1 MRFFYIWIILL
12 SAGLLWQCNPAKMT
26 KKQQAKDSLWVEILP
41 AGKHRLQSGAEQFLQ
56 YLPLLEGKRVGLVVN
71 HTARIGHK
79 HLLDTL
85 LARGV
90 QVQKIF
96 VPEHGFRG
104 EADAGENIDNS
115 YDRTTGLP
123 IVSLYG
129 NQKKPSQAHLA
140 DIDLVLF
147 DIQDVGARFYTYI
160 STLHYVMEACAEQ
173 QKQLLVLDRPNPHG
187 DYTDGP
193 VLKKEFASFVGL
205 HPIPVVYGLTMAEL
219 ANMINGE
226 GWLAGSRQCPLL
238 IVPMRHYERSKR
250 YSLPLPPSPNLPNDQ
265 AIALY
270 PSLCFFEGTIISV
283 GRGTPFPFQVLGY
296 PHKAFG
302 NFEFRPQPG
311 KGAKKPLYDNQ
322 LCYGIDL
329 RQVAVERRLDLGY
342 LIDFYQK
349 APDKKQFFNNFF
361 DKLAGNSTLRQQI
374 IAGLSEEQIRA
385 SWQKDLEA
393 YRKMRQQYLI
403 YP

>member
-1 MRFFYIWIILL
+1 M

-71 HTARIGHK
+71 HTAHIGRK

-115 YDRTTGLP
+115 YDRATGLP

-129 NQKKPSQAHLA
+129 NQKKPAQAHLA
-140 DIDLVLF
+140 DIDLILF

-193 VLKKEFASFVGL
+193 VLEKEFASFVGL

-226 GWLAGSRQCPLL
+226 GWLANSLQCPLL
-238 IVPMRHYERSKR
+238 IVPMRHYQRSKR

-283 GRGTPFPFQVLGY
+283 GRGTPSPFQVLGY
-296 PHKAFG
+296 PHRAFG
-302 NFEFRPQPG
+302 DFEFRPQPG
-311 KGAKKPLYDNQ
+311 KGAKKPLHDNQ

-329 RQVAVERRLDLGY
+329 RQATIARRLDLQY

-349 APDKKQFFNNFF
+349 APDKKQFFTNFF
-361 DKLAGNSTLRQQI
+361 DKLAGNSTLRKQI
-374 IAGLSEEQIRA
+374 TDGLSEEEIRA
-385 SWQKDLEA
+385 SWKKDLEN
-393 YRKMRQQYLI
+393 YHTIREKYLI